1 MSTDNLDQPLEYTQ
15 KVATSLPKKLPELYL
30 VVQGKVQLEHNSHI
44 VNVGVDATCEHFKSR
59 HILKETT
66 EPAGPFGTIPQEPCH
81 PGKDAKLDLVIQ
93 LNFPEVRTYA
103 SYKATRT

>member
-1 MSTDNLDQPLEYTQ
+1 M
-15 KVATSLPKKLPELYL
+15 
-30 VVQGKVQLEHNSHI
+30 VQGKVQLEHNSHI

-59 HILKETT
+59 HVLKETT

-93 LNFPEVRTYA
+93 LNFPEVRTHA
-103 SYKATRT
+103 SYKATRNERTSTTEEQK